1 MAVGVLHIG
10 IAFAIMLGLF
20 LFSMP
25 IGVIMAGMGVIGGV
39 MTFGWAIVDSAGPV
53 VWGTQNENILTAIP
67 LFILLG
73 ELLLRSGI
81 ADNMYG
87 ALSVWLGR
95 LPGGLLHTNIGCCA
109 LFAATSGSSVATAA
123 TIGTVALPPLTERNY
138 PMRQAL
144 GSLAAGGT
152 LGILIPPSV
161 NLLIYGSLTNNSIG
175 QLFIAGLVPGIV
187 LTLCFMAYLAL
198 SNLRGAETY
207 KVDRVPLSEK
217 IRVLK
222 YLVPPVIIF
231 VVVMGSIYF
240 GIATPTESAAIGV
253 VVSLFFAWQAGRL
266 SFDFLHKCFIQTARL
281 TGMIL
286 LIIVGAF
293 ILNVTLSLLGIAQVM
308 TQWVASLGLSA
319 TSLLFVLILFYV
331 ILGMFMDVLSMQ
343 VATIPIAYPIVTH
356 LGVDPIW
363 FGVFI
368 VLMCEI
374 GMITP
379 PVGMN
384 LYVVQGVRR
393 DGGGLDDLMWG
404 ALPFVAIL
412 IGFTVLMIF
421 APSLATWLPQ
431 KMFGV

>member
-1 MAVGVLHIG
+1 MAVGALHIA

-25 IGVIMAGMGVIGGV
+25 IGAVMAAMGIIGGV
-39 MTFGWAIVDSAGPV
+39 LTFGWAIVDTAGPV
-53 VWGTQNENILTAIP
+53 AWGTQNENILTAIP

-81 ADNMYG
+81 ADKMYG

-138 PMRQAL
+138 PKRQAL

-161 NLLIYGSLTNNSIG
+161 NLLIYGSLTNTSIG
-175 QLFIAGLVPGIV
+175 QLFVAGLIPGIV
-187 LTLCFMAYLAL
+187 LTFLFMAYLAL
-198 SNLRGAETY
+198 SNLGWKDSHPEELL
-207 KVDRVPLSEK
+207 PLGQ
-217 IRVLK
+217 RLRLLK
-222 YLVPPVIIF
+222 HLVPPVVIF
-231 VVVMGSIYF
+231 MVVMGSIYF

-253 VVSLFFAWQAGRL
+253 VVGLFFSWKAGKL
-266 SFDFLHKCFIQTARL
+266 SFGFLHKCFIQTARL
-281 TGMIL
+281 TGMIMF
-286 LIIVGAF
+286 IILGAF
-293 ILNVTLSLLGIAQVM
+293 ILNVTLSLLGVAQVM
-308 TQWVASLGLSA
+308 TQLVTSLGLSA
-319 TSLLFVLILFYV
+319 TALLFVLIGFYV

-343 VATIPIAYPIVTH
+343 VATIPIATPMVMH

-363 FGVFI
+363 FGIFI

-404 ALPFVAIL
+404 ALPFVAIM

-421 APSLATWLPQ
+421 VPSIATWLPRM
-431 KMFGV
+431 MFAF